1 MGPSWVRIGD
11 VGRFPKLSAVRS
23 DRATKFLCYP
33 ALQEGVGSCSR
44 KRDALSLYA
53 THRDLALGE

>member
-11 VGRFPKLSAVRS
+11 VGRIPDLSAVRS

-33 ALQEGVGSCSR
+33 ALQEVGSCSR
-44 KRDALSLYA
+44 KRGTLSLYA